1 MPLGAQRF
9 DNYKDKKDNYKNIY
23 KYKGKENY
31 KDKEIRLGAGW
42 YCGPRE
48 RDGASGRSKN

>member
-1 MPLGAQRF
+1 MGAQRF
-9 DNYKDKKDNYKNIY
+9 DNYITDKKDNYKDKY
-23 KYKGKENY
+23 QYKGKENY
-31 KDKEIRLGAGW
+31 KDKGTGW